1 MHDVAAAFHYFPC
14 KTVIS
19 AHEQK
24 KMNMILGSPRRLAP
38 AFYVYKM
45 GVWTPHSYWNGD
57 DIYTMIHSRHGT
69 HGQPLENHTPTHPG
83 RFGPFGVEVV
93 KRTDG
98 PTLAPCDALQ
108 EGPGSRRLLAVRRLG
123 GDAPVRPDEA
133 KTPAAPVPRSAT
145 RGGGQG
151 RCYILLGS
159 EA

>member
-57 DIYTMIHSRHGT
+57 VVSMWAKPREAPGFARSLTKHEASASLVKPPFHQFRPCESTPVEAPQQFNGSLPWKEFSKLSRLSQRCQT
-69 HGQPLENHTPTHPG
+69 K
-83 RFGPFGVEVV
+83 VV
-93 KRTDG
+93 
-98 PTLAPCDALQ
+98 Q
-108 EGPGSRRLLAVRRLG
+108 H
-123 GDAPVRPDEA
+123 
-133 KTPAAPVPRSAT
+133 
-145 RGGGQG
+145 
-151 RCYILLGS
+151 
-159 EA
+159 